1 MRPVETTE
9 SRCPLCPDAPSL
21 PYARGRDF
29 EYGTTA
35 EAEWT
40 FRRCTG
46 CGTLFL
52 SPRPADSELGRIYP
66 ANYYA
71 YAFRSSRN
79 LGYRVKAWM
88 DRRAAGTYLAQAG
101 GPGPVLDV
109 GCGDGRLL
117 EAFASRGV
125 ARPLLHGLELSDG
138 SVERARARGFDVRRE
153 RFEDA
158 GFPEAFFQ
166 LIVLQ
171 QVIEHVGDPAAV
183 LAKIARLLQP
193 GGAVVL
199 ETPNAAS
206 WDHRLFRG
214 RHWGGYHFPRHFFLF
229 TAPSLRALLRRAGLE
244 PGPVTSLPS
253 PSFWVQSVHH
263 AARDSRRARV
273 VSRWFHPHLPSA
285 PVLALFTAMDLAASP
300 FGITSNMRI
309 FARRI

>member
-1 MRPVETTE
+1 MTIETTE
-9 SRCPLCPDAPSL
+9 SRCPLCPDAPSQ
-21 PYARGRDF
+21 PCARGKDF

-35 EAEWT
+35 DAEWT
-40 FRRCTG
+40 FRRCSA

-52 SPRPADSELGRIYP
+52 SPRPADSELSRIYP

-88 DRRAAGTYLAQAG
+88 DRRAARTYLAQARA
-101 GPGPVLDV
+101 PGHVLDI

-125 ARPLLHGLELSDG
+125 ERTLLHGLELSEG
-138 SVERARARGFDVRRE
+138 SVERARARGFDVRCE

-158 GFPEAFFQ
+158 EYPDGFFQ

-183 LAKIARLLQP
+183 LARIARLLAP

-206 WDHRLFRG
+206 WDHRAFRG

-229 TAPSLRALLRRAGLE
+229 TATSLCALLRRSGLE
-244 PGPVTSLPS
+244 PGTVTSLPS

-263 AARDSRRARV
+263 AARESPRGAV
-273 VSRWFHPHLPSA
+273 LSRWFHPHLPSA

-309 FARRI
+309 VARRI